1 MVNTHTDILENGNFN
16 SPLRIALFFGLKN
29 QSLSATD
36 VKTTAIEE
44 NGFTI
49 GFKTDRNDNSRRRQI
64 HSVRREFGGFRVF
77 WPWQFEIPAC
87 CENRRHFRPR
97 SLRSERRRLCGVS

>member
-16 SPLRIALFFGLKN
+16 LPLRIALFFGLKN
-29 QSLSATD
+29 QSQSATD

-49 GFKTDRNDNSRRRQI
+49 GFKTDRNDNNRRRQI
-64 HSVRREFGGFRVF
+64 HSVRQEFGGFRVF
-77 WPWQFEIPAC
+77 SPWQFERPAYFV
-87 CENRRHFRPR
+87 NRPR
-97 SLRSERRRLCGVS
+97 FRRLILRFERRRPFGVS